1 MFGEV
6 AARLEVIE
14 YRGDYTTAPTS
25 RRRDDTSARSIML
38 ADSERI
44 GIDEA
49 SILDTGR
56 AVALGLDLVE
66 SSLTAEPQAS
76 REDTFCI

>member
-1 MFGEV
+1 
-6 AARLEVIE
+6 
-14 YRGDYTTAPTS
+14 
-25 RRRDDTSARSIML
+25 ML
-38 ADSERI
+38 ADSESI
-44 GIDEA
+44 GIDET

-76 REDTFCI
+76 GEDTFCI

>member
-1 MFGEV
+1 
-6 AARLEVIE
+6 
-14 YRGDYTTAPTS
+14 
-25 RRRDDTSARSIML
+25 ML
-38 ADSERI
+38 TDSESV

-66 SSLTAEPQAS
+66 SSLTAEPQAP
-76 REDTFCI
+76 RKDTFCI